1 MYNINTM
8 LKQNGGP
15 VTIQSVLLSLDLLG
29 QSGVDGSRNA
39 AIAGAVTKANQLW
52 GGQNLTVRDLNP
64 LDMSYANNVF
74 TDTSNATINQWNAM
88 ATGAFTV
95 PTATVIA
102 IYGIKIGWLVGA
114 AAPPINVTMPVTAI
128 RIDVGGSRHVQ
139 WHLQS
144 LDQKAP
150 ANTTSPYVAIAGV
163 TRSPIVVAEDITVTL
178 FEYTRIASNAYDPVW
193 LGVAVEKEGVTLKP

>member
-15 VTIQSVLLSLDLLG
+15 VTIQSVLLSEDMLG
-29 QSGVDGSRNA
+29 QSGVDASRNA
-39 AIAGAVTKANQLW
+39 AIAGAVNKASQLW
-52 GGQNLTVRDLNP
+52 GGQNLTIRDLNA
-64 LDMSYANNVF
+64 LDMSYTNNVF
-74 TDTSNATINQWNAM
+74 TETSNAVANQWNAM

-95 PTATVIA
+95 PTATIIA
-102 IYGIKIGWLVGA
+102 IYGVKIGWILDGTIDEM
-114 AAPPINVTMPVTAI
+114 PITAI

-144 LDQKAP
+144 LDRISSA
-150 ANTTSPYVAIAGV
+150 ANTSPLEPLAGI
-163 TRSPIVVAEDITVTL
+163 TRSPVVVAEDITVTL
-178 FEYTRIASNAYDPVW
+178 YEYTRRASSAYSPVW